1 MPKNSD
7 YGSVN
12 LKVTQGLIM
21 AFDFGM
27 KWVGVATG
35 QTLTA
40 SATPLTTLAAKKGKV
55 DAQALQNLVEEWRPQ
70 TLVVGLPLNMDESE
84 SVMCDRARAFAT
96 KLGNIT
102 KLPVEMVDERLSSRA
117 AIERRGMI
125 RTGRPDDPS
134 HAEAACVIAETWLN
148 SANLSDSAQ

>member
-1 MPKNSD
+1 MPEKARPP
-7 YGSVN
+7 
-12 LKVTQGLIM
+12 KATPGLVM
-21 AFDFGM
+21 AFDFGL

-40 SATPLTTLAAKKGKV
+40 SATPLITLPAKKGKV
-55 DAQALQNLVEEWRPQ
+55 DAAVLQQLVDDWRPQ
-70 TLVVGLPLNMDESE
+70 TLLVGLPLNMDETE
-84 SVMCDRARAFAT
+84 STMCDRARAFAT

-117 AIERRGMI
+117 AIERHGKA
-125 RTGRPDDPS
+125 RTGKPGDPS

-148 SANLSDSAQ
+148 STA